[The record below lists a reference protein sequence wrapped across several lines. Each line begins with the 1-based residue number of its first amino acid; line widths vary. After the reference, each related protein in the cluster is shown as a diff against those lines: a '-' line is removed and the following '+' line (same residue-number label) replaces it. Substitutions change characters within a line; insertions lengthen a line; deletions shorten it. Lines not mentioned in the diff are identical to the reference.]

1 MSTIISIKD
10 FRQSLAS
17 VADAVMKKGETF
29 TVMRRSRPAFVVKPF
44 EDDEDIKWKTLIDFT
59 EGGKK
64 EGMPA
69 GELYEAMKQFEEKDG
84 EMDQDL
90 K

>member
-1 MSTIISIKD
+1 MNTIISIRD
-10 FRQSLAS
+10 FRQSLAA
-17 VADAVMKKGETF
+17 VADSVMKGETF

-44 EDDEDIKWKTLIDFT
+44 EGDDDLQWKTLIDFT
-59 EGGKK
+59 EGGKR
-64 EGMPA
+64 EGIPA
-69 GELYEAMKQFEEKDG
+69 DKLYEAMKQFEEKNG

>member
-17 VADAVMKKGETF
+17 VADAVIRGETF

-44 EDDEDIKWKTLIDFT
+44 EDDEDLQWKTLIDFT
-59 EGGKK
+59 EGDKK
-64 EGMPA
+64 KGIPA
-69 GELYEAMKQFEEKDG
+69 DKLYKTMKQFEEKNG